1 MAVGPGLEGQITVMD
16 GAPSYRSY
24 VLTCWAEQ
32 GHDQTWRF
40 SLTDPHT
47 GQRCGFASLE
57 ALVAALEWEIADQGT
72 AAGRG
77 KERRNP
83 CEGL

>member
-1 MAVGPGLEGQITVMD
+1 MMD
-16 GAPSYRSY
+16 KSPIYRSY
-24 VLTCWAEQ
+24 VLTCWAER

-57 ALVAALEWEIADQGT
+57 ALLAALEWEIADTGNV
-72 AAGRG
+72 AGS
-77 KERRNP
+77 RRDP
-83 CEGL
+83 LRPGLARKA